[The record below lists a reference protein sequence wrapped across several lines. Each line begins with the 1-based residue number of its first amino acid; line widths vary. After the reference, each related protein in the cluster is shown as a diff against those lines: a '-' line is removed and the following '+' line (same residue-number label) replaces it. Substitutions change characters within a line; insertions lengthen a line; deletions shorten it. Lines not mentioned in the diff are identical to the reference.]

1 MDKMLAIGA
10 LARVK
15 FGSEEHFDVYPTR
28 DIENLVGLLV
38 DVEPTRFHG
47 DLTFVWKIL
56 VRGEVHRICE
66 EDLKEV
72 DGSEKV

>member
-47 DLTFVWKIL
+47 DLIFVWKIL
-56 VRGEVHRICE
+56 VSGEVHRICE
-66 EDLKEV
+66 ADLKEV
-72 DGSEKV
+72 DGSKKV